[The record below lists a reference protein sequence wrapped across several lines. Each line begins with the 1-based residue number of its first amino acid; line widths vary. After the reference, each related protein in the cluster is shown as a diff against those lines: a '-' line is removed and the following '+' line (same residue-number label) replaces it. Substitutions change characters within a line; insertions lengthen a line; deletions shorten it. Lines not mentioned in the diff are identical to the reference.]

1 MPCSM
6 DHSSIMP
13 GGFCTVCGLRIEEA
27 PIRKSTASISY
38 CPNGHAASSSKKFCE
53 TCGATMTGFAAQGD
67 SGYSSGG
74 ATSSG
79 VSAYLPPAPPQQ
91 SAGYAALPHSNSYA
105 SMPVN
110 LPMPYKKNNIGLFIG
125 LGVAGLIIFVIILSV
140 VLGSSSLRSASSG
153 GVFSPSTTTVS
164 VTMSIED
171 EYCDD
176 LSWGYD
182 DIPGGA
188 IILSV
193 DGVATGFANYSYY
206 GTDTSTGCDF
216 DAYFYDIP
224 TNGTFYSLR
233 MASGLRGTIE
243 NDKSEMEYNG
253 WHFDVSLG

>member
-1 MPCSM
+1 MSCSV
-6 DHSSIMP
+6 DHLTIKS
-13 GGFCTVCGLRIEEA
+13 GGFCTGCGLRIEHIEPRVHQSA
-27 PIRKSTASISY
+27 ASVSY
-38 CPNGHAASSSKKFCE
+38 CPNGHVVPAQKKFCE
-53 TCGATMTGFAAQGD
+53 TCGALMVEIDDQINTNYSNGGISAPPP
-67 SGYSSGG
+67 SSG
-74 ATSSG
+74 
-79 VSAYLPPAPPQQ
+79 
-91 SAGYAALPHSNSYA
+91 AGFAALPHPNDLPRY
-105 SMPVN
+105 
-110 LPMPYKKNNIGLFIG
+110 PMPQPKKTNTGLFIG
-125 LGVAGLIIFVIILSV
+125 LGVGGLVFFVVILSV
-140 VLGSSSLRSASSG
+140 ILTSANLGSGSSG
-153 GVFSPSTTTVS
+153 DGVFSPSTTTVS
-164 VTMSIED
+164 VTMSIDD

-176 LSWGYD
+176 LSWGYN

-216 DAYFYDIP
+216 DAYFYGIP

>member
-1 MPCSM
+1 
-6 DHSSIMP
+6 
-13 GGFCTVCGLRIEEA
+13 
-27 PIRKSTASISY
+27 
-38 CPNGHAASSSKKFCE
+38 
-53 TCGATMTGFAAQGD
+53 
-67 SGYSSGG
+67 
-74 ATSSG
+74 
-79 VSAYLPPAPPQQ
+79 
-91 SAGYAALPHSNSYA
+91 
-105 SMPVN
+105 
-110 LPMPYKKNNIGLFIG
+110 
-125 LGVAGLIIFVIILSV
+125 
-140 VLGSSSLRSASSG
+140 
-153 GVFSPSTTTVS
+153 
-164 VTMSIED
+164 MSIED